1 MKKLYQ
7 LAIAL
12 MAASALA
19 FTGCSDSIEYEPAP
33 AVEGEGVFFPEGTSQ
48 SIVLDATSGTFNM
61 ELYRSNAGATYEA
74 PLTVTYGEGAEG
86 LFNVPATAS
95 FAEGANTATLT
106 VTYDNIVRDQVY
118 EITVSANDG
127 TPYGTQGIT
136 FSIQYPE
143 DWTVVSENA
152 LLIDNM
158 FAPFGVSNLEISK
171 IVVEKHPELNKY
183 RFRSPYD
190 NSYFQAIYGVDV
202 FAEGFEA
209 PYIILDGE
217 AYKDEVEGSYYIAP
231 TSLGFKMVNGVG
243 PSADDAWVNFG
254 SVAGYLGTSAG
265 PILPGDPNYPL
276 GSYDE
281 EMKMFDFGAVFSCI
295 DNAGQEAFFTDYVYR
310 LYLDPALRVTN
321 YENDFTWL
329 NMPGFGGNYTSTL
342 EGLENK
348 VWMQAIQQAD
358 GENLFRFPDLY
369 AKGYPL
375 YFNIDFETGKI
386 SLPDDLMQ
394 NTGLTSFGND
404 VYVRLTS
411 GGGSSYDAQTGL
423 ITLAM
428 TFYLV
433 DENKETDAEGNET
446 VTLVESAV
454 LAEATETFEM
464 GGEAAMLQT
473 GKSIDDYVGLF
484 IVPVMM
490 PNPDKEVGGMV
501 EAAVLAT
508 VTKMDDRTLQV
519 SGLSGTGRDDAVQLG
534 YDAESGLLTFATQPS
549 GMLDENTMLGI
560 SPFNSVTTA
569 YDGEGT
575 ESLVG
580 GLTEDGT
587 LKFINS
593 SSNQS
598 IWDSMVYLALDSN
611 TGSLLGMFT
620 GAWNLL
626 DWTPYAGG
634 MSTLALQQQPFSM
647 EAPFKPV
654 TKQMVPR
661 RTYKTELNME
671 ATPATQIR
679 SRQAMDAPQVMLMKK

>member
-7 LAIAL
+7 LAMAF
-12 MAASALA
+12 MAAATLT

-33 AVEGEGVFFPEGTSQ
+33 GVEGEGVFFPEGTSQ
-48 SIVLDATSGTFNM
+48 TIVLDATSGTFTM
-61 ELYRSNAGATYEA
+61 DIYRSNAGAAYEA

-86 LFNVPATAS
+86 LFNVPTTAS
-95 FAEGANTATLT
+95 FAEGANVATLT

-127 TPYGTQGIT
+127 TPYGTQAMT
-136 FSIQYPE
+136 FSVSWPE
-143 DWTVVSENA
+143 NWTVVSTEA
-152 LLIDNM
+152 VLVDQLYSGW
-158 FAPFGVSNLEISK
+158 GVSNLEISG
-171 IVVEKHPELNKY
+171 ITVEKHPEQNKY

-190 NSYFQAIYGVDV
+190 NSYFQAMIGADV
-202 FAEGFEA
+202 FGDDFEA

-217 AYKDEVEGSYYIAP
+217 MYADEVPGSYAIAP
-231 TSLGFKMVNGVG
+231 TALGFQVDETGAAVAM
-243 PSADDAWVNFG
+243 SDWVTIG
-254 SVAGYLGTSAG
+254 SVAGYLSTSEG
-265 PILPGDPNYPL
+265 PILPGNPNYPL

-281 EMKMFDFGAVFSCI
+281 ATKMFDLGTVFHHFMLS
-295 DNAGQEAFFTDYVYR
+295 GQEYYDTPSGWQ
-310 LYLDPALRVTN
+310 LWLDPTLRVTD
-321 YENDFTWL
+321 YERDFTWI
-329 NMPGFGGNYTSTL
+329 NMPGYGGNYTSTL

-358 GENLFRFPDLY
+358 GETLFRFPDLY
-369 AKGYPL
+369 AEGHPI

-386 SLPDDLMQ
+386 SQPDDLMQ

-433 DENKETDAEGNET
+433 DEVKDTDAEGNET

-464 GGEAAMLQT
+464 GGEAAMLQPN
-473 GKSIDDYVGLF
+473 KSIDDYVGTWEVTLTDGE
-484 IVPVMM
+484 ITGNIPV
-490 PNPDKEVGGMV
+490 
-501 EAAVLAT
+501 T
-508 VTKMDDRTLQV
+508 ITKYNERSLNV
-519 SGLSGTGRDDAVQLG
+519 SGLSFTGMPDDILLG
-534 YDAESGLLTFATQPS
+534 YDAESGLLTFYPQTTTTPFELP
-549 GMLDENTMLGI
+549 GVGTVILGAA
-560 SPFNSVTTA
+560 SFNSATTG
-569 YDGEGT
+569 YDM
-575 ESLVG
+575 ESESFTG
-580 GLTEDGT
+580 GLTEDGK

-593 SSNQS
+593 SLNQGV
-598 IWDSMVYLALDSN
+598 WDSMIFLLFN
-611 TGSLLGMFT
+611 TQGSLLGMAS
-620 GAWNLL
+620 GYWNNL
-626 DWTPYAGG
+626 DWSPYTGG
-634 MSTLALQQQPFSM
+634 TSTLALQQQPLSM
-647 EAPFKPV
+647 EAPFKAL

>member
-7 LAIAL
+7 LAMAF
-12 MAASALA
+12 MAAATLT

-61 ELYRSNAGATYEA
+61 ELYRSNAGAAYEA

-95 FAEGANTATLT
+95 FAEGANVATLT

-127 TPYGTQGIT
+127 TPYGTQAMT
-136 FSIQYPE
+136 FSVSWPE
-143 DWTVVSENA
+143 NWTVVSKNA
-152 LLIDNM
+152 LLVDNLFSM
-158 FAPFGVSNLEISK
+158 YGVTNLEISG

-202 FAEGFEA
+202 FAEDFEA
-209 PYIILDGE
+209 PYIMLDGE
-217 AYKDEVEGSYYIAP
+217 AFAAEAPGKYYIAQ
-231 TSLGFKMVNGVG
+231 TALGFKMVDGSG
-243 PSADDAWVNFG
+243 PVADATWETMG
-254 SVAGYLGTSAG
+254 SVAGNLQTSAG
-265 PILPGDPNYPL
+265 PIGPNDPTYPL

-281 EMKMFDFGAVFSCI
+281 KTKKFDLGVLYHNL
-295 DNAGQEAFFTDYVYR
+295 DAGGEYLLPITGNSFT
-310 LYLDPALRVTN
+310 LWLDPALRVTN

-464 GGEAAMLQT
+464 GGEAAMLQPN
-473 GKSIDDYVGLF
+473 KSIDDYVGTWEVTLTDGE
-484 IVPVMM
+484 ITGNIPV
-490 PNPDKEVGGMV
+490 
-501 EAAVLAT
+501 T
-508 VTKMDDRTLQV
+508 ITKYNERSLNV
-519 SGLSGTGRDDAVQLG
+519 SGLSFTGMPDDILLG
-534 YDAESGLLTFATQPS
+534 YDAESGLLTFYPQTTTTPFELP
-549 GMLDENTMLGI
+549 GVGTVILGAA
-560 SPFNSVTTA
+560 SFNSATTG
-569 YDGEGT
+569 YDM
-575 ESLVG
+575 ESESFTG
-580 GLTEDGT
+580 GLTEDGK

-593 SSNQS
+593 SLNQG
-598 IWDSMVYLALDSN
+598 IWDSMIFLLFN
-611 TGSLLGMFT
+611 TQGSLLGMAS
-620 GAWNLL
+620 GYWNNL
-626 DWTPYAGG
+626 DWSPASGT
-634 MSTLALQQQPFSM
+634 STLALQQQPLSM
-647 EAPFKPV
+647 EAPFKAL